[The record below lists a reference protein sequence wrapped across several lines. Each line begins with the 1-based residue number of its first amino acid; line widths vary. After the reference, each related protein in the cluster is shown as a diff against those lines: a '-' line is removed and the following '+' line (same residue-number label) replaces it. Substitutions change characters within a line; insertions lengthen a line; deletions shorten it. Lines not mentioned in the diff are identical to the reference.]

1 MSIQAYRNFEIL
13 GHCFKCLHIKFSLQV
28 LSSPKCNCAW
38 SSVWQMNFK
47 LSAWDVC
54 ILGKHTYFSWAAL
67 KIVQIGNQDSP
78 NWKWHIFSILQYP
91 VWEVSI
97 STKSI
102 LGAGAGLILKFHS
115 TCLLLDHLW
124 CGIASQILWVW

>member
-1 MSIQAYRNFEIL
+1 
-13 GHCFKCLHIKFSLQV
+13 
-28 LSSPKCNCAW
+28 
-38 SSVWQMNFK
+38 MNFK

-54 ILGKHTYFSWAAL
+54 ILGKHTYSSWAAL

-102 LGAGAGLILKFHS
+102 LGAGAGLIP
-115 TCLLLDHLW
+115 
-124 CGIASQILWVW
+124 